1 MSLLNFTSISSRK
14 DKHKDET
21 MNLSELLTDVKEK
34 QLVMEG
40 IIQKNG
46 RYFPQTMNGR
56 PIGSKSGYTTMKDA
70 VYTFYDEVLTTFK
83 HMDMKRREDL
93 VNAYMKKHAIK
104 RI

>member
-1 MSLLNFTSISSRK
+1 
-14 DKHKDET
+14 
-21 MNLSELLTDVKEK
+21 MNLSELLTDVKDRE
-34 QLVMEG
+34 LIHEG

-56 PIGSKSGYTTMKDA
+56 PIGSKSGYATMKDA